1 MGMIETRLAEKGIV
15 LPLAAAPVANY
26 VPWVITGN
34 LLFVSGQLPLA
45 EGKLLYAGKLG
56 EAVGV
61 DEGYKAARQCGL
73 NLVAQIKAAL
83 ADLDRVR
90 SIVKLGVFVAAAPSF
105 TQHPKVAN
113 GASDLVFEVFAGAGR
128 HARAAVGCPSLP
140 LDAPVEVD
148 AVVEFA

>member
-1 MGMIETRLAEKGIV
+1 MGRIEARLAGRGIV
-15 LPLAAAPVANY
+15 LPVAAAPVANY

-34 LLFVSGQLPLA
+34 LLFVSGQLPLY

-56 EAVGV
+56 QELAIE
-61 DEGYKAARQCGL
+61 EGYKAARQCGL
-73 NLVAQIKAAL
+73 NLAAQIKAAL
-83 ADLDRVR
+83 HDLDRVR
-90 SIVKLGVFVAAAPSF
+90 SVAKLTVFVACPPSF
-105 TQHPKVAN
+105 TEHPKVAN
-113 GASDLVFEVFAGAGR
+113 GASDVIFEIFAEAGR